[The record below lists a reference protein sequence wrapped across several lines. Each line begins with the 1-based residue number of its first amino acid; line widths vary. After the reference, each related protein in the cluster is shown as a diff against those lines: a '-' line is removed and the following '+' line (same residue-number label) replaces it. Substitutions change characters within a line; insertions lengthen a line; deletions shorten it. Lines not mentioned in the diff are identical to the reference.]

1 MKKVKEVLLVL
12 LGAAVAYI
20 CFAIPDDEED
30 ERKKR

>member
-1 MKKVKEVLLVL
+1 MKEVLLVL

-30 ERKKR
+30 ERRER